1 MLGVRLWGIVD
12 KARIKLEGFLR
23 DERGDVNVVSIVILI
38 GIAVLLAAFFKDQ
51 IGDLLENLFR
61 TITGNAEN
69 IVDTSV
75 GGSGN

>member
-51 IGDLLENLFR
+51 IRDLLENLFR